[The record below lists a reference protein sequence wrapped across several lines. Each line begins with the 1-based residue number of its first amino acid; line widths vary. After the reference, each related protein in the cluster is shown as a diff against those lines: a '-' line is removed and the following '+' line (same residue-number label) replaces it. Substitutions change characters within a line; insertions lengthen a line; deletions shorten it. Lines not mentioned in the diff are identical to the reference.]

1 VARLARAGRLTR
13 FDDPLLHLAH
23 PRPQMT
29 QDGAPFNA
37 HIEPLSWTA
46 DAGYGDLRGPR
57 G

>member
-1 VARLARAGRLTR
+1 
-13 FDDPLLHLAH
+13 
-23 PRPQMT
+23 MT
-29 QDGAPFNA
+29 LDGTPFNA